1 MTNQKLTIAQGFEQ
15 VIAVLNTVKAQ
26 PELIEF
32 MQERLEKHVNAKS
45 SKKVGLTK
53 RQKENAPLIEKIAD
67 FFEKQANPEIAYTSA
82 EIAQALDF
90 DFTPQKMTALIKK
103 VDGIEKVAKATNDP
117 KKVGYQVAQGE

>member
-32 MQERLEKHVNAKS
+32 MEERLEKHVA
-45 SKKVGLTK
+45 SKTGKKKGLTK
-53 RQKENAPLIEKIAD
+53 AQKENLPLIEKIAD
-67 FFEKQANPEIAYTSA
+67 FFESQADEKIAYTSA